1 MSSSSRTQQLEKLK
15 GQLGGA
21 TGHDQLFGGVGSNL
35 PQLIELR
42 VEDLR
47 PNPHQPRR
55 HFDPESIASLAAS
68 IERHGLLQPV
78 VVRRHEDGGAEG
90 YELIAGERRLRAV
103 RNLGRATIP
112 ALICNGDSEELGL
125 IENIQRQDLHPLEE
139 ATAISRLM
147 QRHGY
152 TQEAVGRVIGKPRTT
167 VGEIIALIALPNWL
181 QEEAR
186 VRPIARHLLVQLAR
200 IDDVHEQKAAWEA
213 VKNGASVRAIKARR
227 AASGTPTKPVV
238 GPAERALAAACRSMR
253 ELDQLPTEDL
263 IVAAECRTTLLELRR
278 VLDHIIARLDGGER

>member
-1 MSSSSRTQQLEKLK
+1 MSSSSRARQLERLK

-42 VEDLR
+42 VEELG

-55 HFDPESIASLAAS
+55 HFDPDSIASLAAS

-78 VVRRHEDGGAEG
+78 VVRRREDGVGEG
-90 YELIAGERRLRAV
+90 YELVAGERRLRAV
-103 RNLGRATIP
+103 RSLGRGTIP
-112 ALICNGDSEELGL
+112 ALLCNGDAEELGL

-139 ATAISRLM
+139 AAAIGRLM

-167 VGEIIALIALPNWL
+167 VGEIMALNTLPDWL
-181 QEEAR
+181 QEEAGS
-186 VRPIARHLLVQLAR
+186 RPVARHLLVQLAR

-227 AASGTPTKPVV
+227 AASVAAAGSAI
-238 GPAERALAAACRSMR
+238 GSAERALAAAHRSVWALGR
-253 ELDQLPTEDL
+253 LPVEDL
-263 IVAAECRTTLLELRR
+263 MAAAEPRTTLLELRHA
-278 VLDHIIARLDGGER
+278 LDEIIARLDGG

>member
-1 MSSSSRTQQLEKLK
+1 MSSSSRARQLEKLK

-42 VEDLR
+42 VEDLG

-78 VVRRHEDGGAEG
+78 VVRRREDSGREG

-112 ALICNGDSEELGL
+112 ALLCNGDSEELGL

-139 ATAISRLM
+139 AAAISRLM

-167 VGEIIALIALPNWL
+167 VGEIIALNALPNWL

-186 VRPIARHLLVQLAR
+186 VRPVARHLLVQLAR
-200 IDDVHEQKAAWEA
+200 IDNLHEQKAAWEA

-227 AASGTPTKPVV
+227 AASVASTKPAA
-238 GPAERALAAACRSMR
+238 GPAERALAAARRSMR
-253 ELDQLPTEDL
+253 ELGQLPAEDL
-263 IVAAECRTTLLELRR
+263 MAAAEYRTTLLELRR
-278 VLDHIIARLDGGER
+278 VLDHIIGRLDGGQG

>member
-1 MSSSSRTQQLEKLK
+1 MSSSSRARQLEKLK

-42 VEDLR
+42 VEDLG
-47 PNPHQPRR
+47 PNPHQPRQ

-78 VVRRHEDGGAEG
+78 VVRRREDGGREG

-112 ALICNGDSEELGL
+112 ALLCNGDSEELGL

-139 ATAISRLM
+139 AAAISRLM

-167 VGEIIALIALPNWL
+167 VGEIIALNALPNWL

-186 VRPIARHLLVQLAR
+186 VRPVARHLLVQLAR
-200 IDDVHEQKAAWEA
+200 IDNLHEQKAAWEA

-227 AASGTPTKPVV
+227 AASVASTKPAA
-238 GPAERALAAACRSMR
+238 GPAERALAAARRSMR
-253 ELDQLPTEDL
+253 ELGQLPAEDL
-263 IVAAECRTTLLELRR
+263 MAAAEYRTTLLELRR
-278 VLDHIIARLDGGER
+278 VLDHIIGRLDGGQG

>member
-1 MSSSSRTQQLEKLK
+1 MSSSSRARQLEKLR

-21 TGHDQLFGGVGSNL
+21 TGHDQLFGGIGSNL

-55 HFDPESIASLAAS
+55 HFDLDSIASLAAS
-68 IERHGLLQPV
+68 IERHGLLQPI
-78 VVRRHEDGGAEG
+78 VVRRHEGGWGEG
-90 YELIAGERRLRAV
+90 YELIAGERRLRAI

-112 ALICNGDSEELGL
+112 ALVCNGDAEELGL

-139 ATAISRLM
+139 AAAIGRLM

-167 VGEIIALIALPNWL
+167 IGEIIALNALPSWL

-186 VRPIARHLLVQLAR
+186 VRPVARHLLVQLAR
-200 IDDVHEQKAAWEA
+200 IDDIDEQKAAWEA

-227 AASGTPTKPVV
+227 AASVTASTELVI
-238 GPAERALAAACRSMR
+238 GPAERALAAARRSMR
-253 ELDQLPTEDL
+253 DLSQLSVEHLT
-263 IVAAECRTTLLELRR
+263 AAEHRTTLLELRR
-278 VLDHIIARLDGGER
+278 VLDQIIASLDCGQG